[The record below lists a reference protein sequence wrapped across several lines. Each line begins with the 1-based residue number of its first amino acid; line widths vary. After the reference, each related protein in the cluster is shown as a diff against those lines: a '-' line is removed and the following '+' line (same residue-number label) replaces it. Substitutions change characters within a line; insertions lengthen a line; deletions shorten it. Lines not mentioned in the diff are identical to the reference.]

1 MNIKLLT
8 SLSVS
13 ALLAVTMIPT
23 ANAHDGGYVN
33 DASGKAVTDGSGK
46 CLRSASGNHFDGC
59 GAEKPVAVVKPAP
72 APKPVIAKP
81 APKPVVA
88 APKPAP
94 KPAPQVQ
101 VLNLNESG
109 GSNFATGSSTI
120 SSKGQAT
127 LSAFASKVMNS
138 QVKPASIKIVGHT
151 DNVGSV
157 ASNKRLSV
165 QRAQAVA
172 NFLAGKGM
180 NRSVMHVSGQGE
192 SRPVANNKSKAG
204 RAQNRRVAI
213 SVHGQKS
220 IVK

>member
-1 MNIKLLT
+1 MSIKLLT

-13 ALLAVTMIPT
+13 ALIAVTMLPA

-33 DASGKAVTDGSGK
+33 DVSGKAVTDGSGK

-59 GAEKPVAVVKPAP
+59 GAEKPAPVAVVKPAP

-94 KPAPQVQ
+94 APQVQ

-109 GSNFATGSSTI
+109 GSNFASGSATI
-120 SSKGQAT
+120 SSKGKAV
-127 LSAFASKVMNS
+127 LSTFASKVINS

-172 NFLAGKGM
+172 NFLVSKGLD
-180 NRSVMHVSGQGE
+180 RSVMHVSGQGE

-213 SVHGQKS
+213 SVRG
-220 IVK
+220 

>member
-13 ALLAVTMIPT
+13 ALLAVAIIPT
-23 ANAHDGGYVN
+23 ATAHDGGYVN
-33 DASGKAVTDGSGK
+33 DISGKPVTDGSGK
-46 CLRSASGNHFDGC
+46 CLHSASGNHFDGC
-59 GAEKPVAVVKPAP
+59 GTKKPTPIVKPAP

-88 APKPAP
+88 VPKPQ
-94 KPAPQVQ
+94 PAPQVQ

-109 GSNFATGSSTI
+109 GSNFASGSAII
-120 SSKGQAT
+120 SKKGKAA
-127 LSAFASKVMNS
+127 LSAFASKIMSS
-138 QVKPASIKIVGHT
+138 QVKPSNIKIVGHT

-172 NFLAGKGM
+172 SYLTSKGM
-180 NRSVMHVSGQGE
+180 DRAVMHISGQGE
-192 SRPVANNKSKAG
+192 SRPVASNKSKAG

-213 SVHGQKS
+213 SVRG
-220 IVK
+220 